1 MENYARLILKTNT
14 NYLPTNLPAQF
25 FGMPD
30 NSVIIVYARF
40 YSIKFEDTGLE
51 FVFARH
57 SEFKFDYKTG
67 KIFYFGN
74 KAEFFIPDEMI
85 DKPDPK
91 FEILDVYR
99 NIDSFSKAAEYLNKK
114 AEKMLSKNTHSKKK
128 VKSANE

>member
-1 MENYARLILKTNT
+1 MEYYARLILKTNT

-30 NSVIIVYARF
+30 NSIIIVYARF

-57 SEFKFDYKTG
+57 SEFKYDYNND
-67 KIFYFGN
+67 KIFYSGN
-74 KAEFFIPDEMI
+74 KAEFIIPGEMV

-99 NIDSFSKAAEYLNKK
+99 NIDSFSKASEYLNKK
-114 AEKMLSKNTHSKKK
+114 ALKMLEKTARSK
-128 VKSANE
+128 V